1 MFNNEEKRFCLGS
14 SDLMYFLMKDADK
27 DLVDAFN
34 NSGMFE
40 EELLHLVRNGKY
52 DANEDGTDEILEDKL
67 SGFLRREFGYL
78 RGYANC
84 CVERRFKELLEMG
97 ANGWDMWI
105 LRHWDRWFAPDEDV
119 SNGIYET
126 YDFEKSGRVI
136 LHIIKSLNLPPRQ
149 AEYVEYYLK
158 MEREYLFSDQ
168 EEEILK
174 LASINLLN
182 QGGDIYS
189 RLNELFSIK

>member
-1 MFNNEEKRFCLGS
+1 MLNNEEKRFCLGS

-27 DLVDAFN
+27 DLKDIFD
-34 NSGMFE
+34 NSDMFE
-40 EELLHLVRNGKY
+40 EKLLYLVRNGKY
-52 DANEDGTDEILEDKL
+52 DASEDGTNEILEDQL
-67 SGFLRREFGYL
+67 SGFMRREFGYL
-78 RGYANC
+78 RGYASC

-97 ANGWDMWI
+97 AGDCDMWI
-105 LRHWDRWFAPDEDV
+105 LRNWDRWFAPDEDV
-119 SNGIYET
+119 SNKIYET

-136 LHIIKSLNLPPRQ
+136 LHIIKSLNLPPWQ

-168 EEEILK
+168 EEEILR

-189 RLNELFSIK
+189 RLNELFDIK

>member
-14 SDLMYFLMKDADK
+14 SDLMCFLMKDADK
-27 DLVDAFN
+27 DLKDIFD
-34 NSGMFE
+34 NSGVFE
-40 EELLHLVRNGKY
+40 EELLYLVRNGKY
-52 DANEDGTDEILEDKL
+52 EASEDGTDEIFEDDL
-67 SGFLRREFGYL
+67 AGFMRREFGYL
-78 RGYANC
+78 RGYASC
-84 CVERRFKELLEMG
+84 CVERRFKELLEIG
-97 ANGWDMWI
+97 AGDCDMWI

-119 SNGIYET
+119 SNEIYET

-136 LHIIKSLNLPPRQ
+136 LYIIESLNLPPWQ

-168 EEEILK
+168 EEEILR

-189 RLNELFSIK
+189 RLNELFDIK

>member
-1 MFNNEEKRFCLGS
+1 MFNNEEKRFCLGI
-14 SDLMYFLMKDADK
+14 SDLMYFLVKDADM
-27 DLVDAFN
+27 DLVDIFN

-40 EELLHLVRNGKY
+40 EELLNLVRNGKY
-52 DANEDGTDEILEDKL
+52 VADEDGVDEILEDKL

-97 ANGWDMWI
+97 VGDCDMWI
-105 LRHWDRWFAPDEDV
+105 LRHWDRWFAPDEDI
-119 SNGIYET
+119 SNKVYET

-149 AEYVEYYLK
+149 AEYVEYYLT

-189 RLNELFSIK
+189 RLNELFGIK